1 MNGGTAEH
9 QPDQPDGEATSGS
22 SPPPAPPH
30 DLPAAAPPSV
40 RSGHIMQPNVPL
52 VWGSSRE
59 LARFWLLVAVTGIG
73 AGIGAALLMEILHG
87 VQHLAYGYH
96 GGLFQRGVQAAPP
109 LRRVIVMAIAGV
121 TAGLAWLTLRR
132 FTHLSTG
139 LSESVWE
146 EDGKLP
152 FVFTIVNSV
161 VQIVTVAL
169 GATLGREGAPKET
182 GAAIASKVSDVGG
195 LTAAQR
201 RLLVACGAGAGMA
214 AVYNV
219 PLGGA
224 LFGLEVLLGTLTLP
238 MVLPA
243 LATAGIATGV
253 SWVLLPDQPTY
264 RLPTYAVTPSLAI
277 AAIVCGPL
285 AGVLA
290 VGYIRLFAWS
300 KEHRPGGWRLLVSLA
315 AVFVAVGCVSVEYP
329 EVLGNG
335 KDLAQFLFLGQLGLS
350 LVAVL
355 LVIRPLATGTFLR
368 GGAVGGLFTPTLAFG
383 ALFGAVFGHAWTA
396 LWPGTEPGAYA
407 IIGASAMLAAA
418 MQAPLASLALMV
430 ELTGTG
436 GSLLVPLILAV
447 IGAMLVSRALDD
459 RSIYTAPLRHF
470 GEPTV
475 VRHPRDR
482 GTPGPRDRDVTPG

>member
-1 MNGGTAEH
+1 MSGGTEDH
-9 QPDQPDGEATSGS
+9 QRDGPDGGTTPGT
-22 SPPPAPPH
+22 PAPGTPPH

-59 LARFWLLVAVTGIG
+59 LVRFWLLVAVTGIG
-73 AGIGAALLMEILHG
+73 AGIGAAVLMEILHG

-96 GGLFQRGVQAAPP
+96 AGLFQRGVQAAPP
-109 LRRVIVMAIAGV
+109 LRRVVVMAIAGV
-121 TAGLAWLTLRR
+121 LAGLAWLTLRR

-139 LSESVWE
+139 LSEAIWE
-146 EDGKLP
+146 KDGALP
-152 FVFTIVNSV
+152 FFFTIVNAV
-161 VQIVTVAL
+161 IQIGTVAL

-182 GAAIASKVSDVGG
+182 GAAIASKLSDVGR
-195 LTAAQR
+195 LTPAQR

-253 SWVLLPDQPTY
+253 SWILLPDQPTY
-264 RLPTYAVTPSLAI
+264 HLPTYAVSLTQVV

-300 KEHRPGGWRLLVSLA
+300 KEHRPGGWQLLMSLA
-315 AVFVAVGCVSVEYP
+315 VVFVAVGCVSVEYP
-329 EVLGNG
+329 EILGNG
-335 KDLAQFLFLGQLGLS
+335 KDLAQFLFLGQLGLP

-383 ALFGAVFGHAWTA
+383 ALFGALFGHAWTL
-396 LWPGTEPGAYA
+396 LWPGAPLGSYA
-407 IIGASAMLAAA
+407 IIGATAMLAAA
-418 MQAPLASLALMV
+418 MQAPLASLALV
-430 ELTGTG
+430 IELTGTG
-436 GSLLVPLILAV
+436 GSLLVPLVLAV

-470 GEPTV
+470 GEPTI
-475 VRHPRDR
+475 VRHP
-482 GTPGPRDRDVTPG
+482 GGSGGEKPRDVAPG